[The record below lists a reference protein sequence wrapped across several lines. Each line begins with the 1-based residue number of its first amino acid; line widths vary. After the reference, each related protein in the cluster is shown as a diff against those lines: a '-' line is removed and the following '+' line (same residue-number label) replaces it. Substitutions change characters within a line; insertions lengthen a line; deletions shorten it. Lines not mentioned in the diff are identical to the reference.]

1 MELRDVE
8 YFLAV
13 CRTMNFTRAAEQC
26 GVTQPTLTRAIQK
39 LERELGGL
47 LMARERNLTHL
58 TPLGRLVQPQLEE
71 LAARSRNLRRQAQQ
85 HARLDCADLRLGVM
99 CSVGPQRFGAFF
111 SRFRAEQPGIEIQIA
126 DATPERL
133 AERLLQGEFDA
144 AITVLPAGFGERL
157 QVEPLYAERFIV
169 ACGVDHPFSRRDAIA
184 MRDMDGQTYLIRMNC
199 EHAEVLGEALRAV
212 GAKLV
217 LAARSER
224 EDWIQ
229 ALAVAGMGVCFLPE
243 FSATMPGLV
252 ARRVEDSPV
261 AREVCLLTVA
271 GRRWSGATSRFV
283 EAVRRVRWDAI

>member
-1 MELRDVE
+1 VELRDIE

-39 LERELGGL
+39 LEREMGGL
-47 LMARERNLTHL
+47 LVARERNLTHL

-71 LAARSRNLRRQAQQ
+71 LATRSRNLRRQAQQ

-99 CSVGPQRFGAFF
+99 CSVGPQRFGPFF
-111 SRFRAEQPGIEIQIA
+111 SRFRAENAGIEIMLA

-144 AITVLPAGFGERL
+144 ALTVLPAGFGERL
-157 QVEPLYAERFIV
+157 QVEPLYAERYVV
-169 ACGVDHPFSRRDAIA
+169 ACGAEHPFARRNTIS
-184 MRDMDGQTYLIRMNC
+184 MRDMDGQAYLMRINC
-199 EHAEVLGEALRAV
+199 EHAEVIGDALRAA

-217 LAARSER
+217 MAARSER

-229 ALAVAGMGVCFLPE
+229 ALAAAGMGVCFLPE
-243 FSATMPGLV
+243 FSAAMPGLV
-252 ARRVEDSPV
+252 TCRVEDSPV

-271 GRRWSGATSRFV
+271 GRRWSGAMSRFV
-283 EAVRRVRWDAI
+283 EAVRRADWVG